1 MNDYELM
8 RMSENFDEAVDL
20 GQYSAQQIEEMARG
34 KQKKQFKQNYF
45 DFYDDVKSHTLQ
57 NKQDW

>member
-8 RMSENFDEAVDL
+8 RISENFDEAVDL